1 MTESETFVMLL
12 IYTVIYSWVFSKQ
25 F

>member
-12 IYTVIYSWVFSKQ
+12 I
-25 F
+25 